1 MVPFLPFSVS
11 RETPPLSKVKT
22 LLRTN
27 SDKTDRISGRRFSLS
42 TFIPPPPFFSF
53 FSKGK
58 RFVVI
63 DSSSCLSFLYLSF
76 FLLNRVEKKNNNNK
90 KQKDGNTHLGPSK
103 SIIAPAWY
111 QVTLL
116 GEISC
121 TSTIHVKLIVLPF
134 FTYTSSGPVIFACT
148 SGVSNAMMKKIKGFN

>member
-42 TFIPPPPFFSF
+42 TFILPSPSFSF

-58 RFVVI
+58 RFVAI

-76 FLLNRVEKKNNNNK
+76 FLLNRVENNNNNK

-148 SGVSNAMMKKIKGFN
+148 SGVSNAIMKKIKGFN